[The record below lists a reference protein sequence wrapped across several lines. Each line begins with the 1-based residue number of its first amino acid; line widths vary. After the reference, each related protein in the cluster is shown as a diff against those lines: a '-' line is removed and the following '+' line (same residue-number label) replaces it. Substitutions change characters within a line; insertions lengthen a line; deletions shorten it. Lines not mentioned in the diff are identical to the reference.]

1 MSKYEAPI
9 ILTEMLDGP
18 SLWSDGETKT
28 LNWSDGEARALKKM
42 WGTDITARQIGVE
55 IGRTRAAVIGRA
67 NRMGLSKPKIKKP
80 KPIVVVEL
88 APPSKAAGCQ
98 FPLGKYPYH
107 SCGEK
112 TTPGASTSV
121 YCKEHYKRCYR
132 QRLEGDKF
140 KVEGKGRIYPR
151 PLVGWGSH
159 MTSVL

>member
-1 MSKYEAPI
+1 MEW
-9 ILTEMLDGP
+9 TEE
-18 SLWSDGETKT
+18 ETRT
-28 LNWSDGEARALKKM
+28 LKKL
-42 WGTDITARQIGVE
+42 WGTGISARQIAVE
-55 IGRTRAAVIGRA
+55 IGRTRGAIIGRA
-67 NRMGLSKPKIKKP
+67 NRMGLSKPKVKKP
-80 KPIVVVEL
+80 EPIVVVEL
-88 APPSKAAGCQ
+88 APPAKAAGCQ
-98 FPLGKYPYH
+98 FPMGKYPYH

-121 YCKEHYKRCYR
+121 YCKEHYKKCYR

>member
-1 MSKYEAPI
+1 MEW
-9 ILTEMLDGP
+9 TEQ
-18 SLWSDGETKT
+18 ETQT
-28 LNWSDGEARALKKM
+28 LKKL
-42 WGTDITARQIGVE
+42 WGTGITAREIGVTLNRSR
-55 IGRTRAAVIGRA
+55 GAVIGRA

-80 KPIVVVEL
+80 EPIVVVEL